1 MKIMRI
7 GLMGVFISMAL
18 ISLFG
23 CKTPTQSLIPPLDT
37 TPSTSVPT
45 ITEAT
50 NLAPA
55 ITELPMVTSTQIDGV
70 TVAPTMTEILH
81 PTENIFFDDFSYA
94 DQQTMTDN
102 GWIIRD
108 KAGWPGVPGASWSK
122 ESINFINDPD
132 QAGNHLVQMT
142 STTNGTAGSTQQAQI
157 CHQRKYL
164 EGTYSTRIK
173 FSDAPIIGPD
183 GDQVVETF
191 YMISPL
197 EAALD
202 PDYSEMDNEY
212 LPNGGWGNN
221 DSIFFVTTWET
232 AQIEPWIA
240 DNTSDNLQGS
250 MADWHTLV
258 VQVMDGN
265 VNYLVD
271 GKLVASHWGKYYP
284 EVAMSINYNLWFING
299 GYLDSPESRQ
309 YNEYVDWVFFA
320 GEMLLTPPE
329 IAARVTE
336 LREASILF
344 QDTVPAW
351 DPPLP
356 LPCDL

>member
-1 MKIMRI
+1 MKIKRI
-7 GLMGVFISMAL
+7 GYMGVFISLAL

-23 CKTPTQSLIPPLDT
+23 CKTPTQSLIPLASPPQT
-37 TPSTSVPT
+37 IVPT
-45 ITEAT
+45 MTEAA
-50 NLAPA
+50 NIAPA
-55 ITELPMVTSTQIDGV
+55 INELPIATSTQMEGV
-70 TVAPTMTEILH
+70 TVAPTMTEILQLN
-81 PTENIFFDDFSYA
+81 ENIFFDDFSYA

-122 ESINFINDPD
+122 ESINFVDDPD
-132 QAGNHLVQMT
+132 LAGNHLVQMT
-142 STTNGTAGSTQQAQI
+142 SETNGTAGGPQQAQI

-164 EGTYSTRIK
+164 EGTYATRVR
-173 FSDAPIIGPD
+173 FTDTPIVGPD
-183 GDQVVETF
+183 GDQIVETL

-197 EAALD
+197 KAALD

-221 DSIFFVTTWET
+221 DFTFFVTTWET

-240 DNTSDNLQGS
+240 DNKSDNFQGS
-250 MADWHTLV
+250 MADWNRIV

-284 EVAMSINYNLWFING
+284 EVAMSINYNLWFIKG
-299 GYLDSPESRQ
+299 GYLDSQESRQ
-309 YNEYVDWVFFA
+309 YNEYVDWVFFVA
-320 GEMLLTPPE
+320 ETLLTPPE
-329 IAARVTE
+329 IVARVTA
-336 LREASILF
+336 LREASIPF
-344 QDTVPAW
+344 QDTVPTW
-351 DPPLP
+351 NPP
-356 LPCDL
+356 